1 MPTDNTLLKRYA
13 VLIYFVLT
21 LLISWGSLLL
31 IMGPGGFIGVAD
43 VPPERTPLLFL
54 GMLLGP
60 TIAGLLMTGLIDGR
74 SGFGELLARLRHW
87 RVSAIWYLIAILTA
101 PAMVAGASLVLS
113 PSSPGY
119 LPGIVTSSERVTLLV
134 SGLVAGALVGI
145 FEELG
150 WTGFAI
156 PRLRRRFGILP
167 TGLIVGLVWGL
178 WHAPLFASSA
188 RASQSIPAV
197 FTLAVLL
204 FSFLP
209 AFRVLMVWVYDR
221 TGSLLVAMLMHLS
234 QTATALILA
243 IPATAD
249 QTVVHDLLYAAG
261 LWIFVG
267 VIARASRGQLQA
279 GQQAK
284 PTASGGTEPPRSA

>member
-1 MPTDNTLLKRYA
+1 MTTIVALIKRHPVPT
-13 VLIYFVLT
+13 YFVLT
-21 LLISWGSLLL
+21 LLISWGCLLL

-43 VPPERTPLLFL
+43 VPPERIPLLFP

-60 TIAGLLMTGLIDGR
+60 TIAGLLMTGLMHGR
-74 SGFGELLARLRHW
+74 SGFSELLARLRHW
-87 RVSAIWYLIAILTA
+87 RVGVVWYLIAMLTA
-101 PAMVAGASLVLS
+101 PALVAGASLVLS

-119 LPGIVTSSERVTLLV
+119 VPSVVASSEKVTLLV

-156 PRLRRRFGILP
+156 PRLRRRFGILA

-178 WHAPLFASSA
+178 WHLPLFTFSA
-188 RASQSIPAV
+188 RASQDIPPV
-197 FTLAVLL
+197 LTLAVML
-204 FSFLP
+204 FTFLP
-209 AFRVLMVWVYDR
+209 AFRVLMVWVYDH
-221 TGSLLVAMLMHLS
+221 TGSLLVAMLMHMS
-234 QTATALILA
+234 QTATTYILA

-267 VIARASRGQLQA
+267 VIALANRGHLEA
-279 GQQAK
+279 VQQAM
-284 PTASGGTEPPRSA
+284 PAVSGGTEASRSV